1 MRAAILRLP
10 FMKGTLLF
18 QSRLFWF
25 LLLAAIVAT
34 RHLGDF
40 IVPQLRDEEGLIYFQ
55 QALVWGGWR
64 MVLWP
69 YGGYMNLL
77 PRLLAALLRPI
88 PLEWAPL
95 AYNLS
100 GLVVVSAIA
109 ARVGTA
115 RIPRLA
121 AATGALAL
129 IVVPGSCVGSIDL
142 DLLHFT
148 LAALIAINLL
158 ESAPDSNCETARRTI
173 EMLVTTLSGPEGIVL
188 APFVLL
194 RCWQWRRSRHAL
206 LMLGGHLIGTLAQL
220 LVLLN
225 DPRKSAAT
233 QLATLPSVGV
243 LSRYAKL
250 FFGGW
255 LGAPF
260 DWRVAAMVFS
270 IATACMAG
278 VWIVR
283 GQRYRWPALLVLLG
297 GLAFLWVGRAANGYW
312 CHPFYF
318 SCRHVYLP
326 YAAVFWSLGWLASG
340 IGGWRRLVPVLLA
353 VAAIVSALPTW
364 TSDTPPDLHWR
375 EQVIALR
382 EGRSPIF
389 GDARALGWRCPFP
402 VEHSAMLWILAGGS
416 DQQIHAFAICVP
428 SPGPVTTE
436 DPEAYLQKLQLP

>member
-1 MRAAILRLP
+1 MKAAIL
-10 FMKGTLLF
+10 F
-18 QSRLFWF
+18 QSKLFWF
-25 LLLAAIVAT
+25 LLIAAIVAT
-34 RHLGDF
+34 RHLGDLV
-40 IVPQLRDEEGLIYFQ
+40 VPQLRDEDGLVYFQ

-95 AYNLS
+95 AYNIS

-121 AATGALAL
+121 AAAGALAL
-129 IVVPGSCVGSIDL
+129 IVVPGSCVGSVDL

-148 LAALIAINLL
+148 LAALIAVNLL
-158 ESAPDSNCETARRTI
+158 ESAPESNCETVRRGI
-173 EMLVTTLSGPEGIVL
+173 EMLIATLSGPEGIVL
-188 APFVLL
+188 VPFALL
-194 RCWQWRRSRHAL
+194 RCWQWRRSRRGL
-206 LMLGGHLIGTLAQL
+206 LMLGGLLIGTLVQL
-220 LVLLN
+220 LVFLG
-225 DPRKSAAT
+225 DPRKSAAR

-250 FFGGW
+250 LFGGW
-255 LGAPF
+255 LGAPY
-260 DWRVAAMVFS
+260 DRRVAMAVF
-270 IATACMAG
+270 ATALAGMAW

-283 GQRYRWPALLVLLG
+283 DQRHRWPAVLVLLG
-297 GLAFLWVGRAANGYW
+297 GLAFLCVGRAANGQW

-318 SCRHVYLP
+318 GCRHVYLP
-326 YAAVFWSLGWLASG
+326 YAAVFWSLGWLAAG
-340 IGGWRRLVPVLLA
+340 IEGWRRVAPALLA
-353 VAAIVSALPTW
+353 TAAIASALPTW
-364 TSDTPPDLHWR
+364 TSGMPPDLHWR
-375 EQVIALR
+375 EQVTALR

-389 GDARALGWRCPFP
+389 ADARVLGWRCPLP
-402 VEHSAMLWILAGGS
+402 VGHSAMLWVLAGGS

-428 SPGPVTTE
+428 CVGPVTTE
-436 DPEAYLQKLQLP
+436 DPEVYIRKLQLP